1 MSDYR
6 TNLDSLPKPDQKQN
20 YSKSYHNSNTEALVF
35 YNYLKT
41 AATSLERNGRI
52 DGLFRLAARRG
63 LSETETLKA
72 LDSVRTGGE
81 A

>member
-1 MSDYR
+1 MDNCK
-6 TNLDSLPKPDQKQN
+6 TNFDTLPKPEQKQN

-63 LSETETLKA
+63 LSECETLKA
-72 LDSVRTGGE
+72 LDTVRTGGE
-81 A
+81 G